1 MFKRYLLQYPRQFH
15 TARLLRQEFKDPYK
29 VLGINKNS
37 SQSDIKKAYYKLA
50 KKYHPDINK
59 EEDSQKKFH
68 DLQNAYEILSDEDK
82 RKQYDQFGAAAFS
95 QAGGAGGPGGA
106 YGGAGAG
113 GAQGFGGF
121 GGFDFGGLNFEDLFG
136 SAFGG
141 GGGGGA
147 GGRRAGS
154 HGAGFGGSGF
164 VREYKGENVTVPFQV
179 SFKDAVFG
187 VKNVKLNYQC
197 YDPCSSCDGSGLKA
211 GHSRSVCPTCHGTG
225 TQVHVRAG
233 FQMASTCQT
242 CDGEGSTI
250 KDSDKCGTCHS
261 HGFKLN
267 SNKTITVD
275 LPHGLQDGDT
285 IRVPNQG
292 SYPGMAI
299 DPSMKSE
306 LHLTRGDL
314 LIRVRVR
321 KDTRF
326 QVSNNYDIIYTQE
339 IPITTAAL
347 GGVIE
352 VPTVEEEKIR
362 LKVSSGTQ
370 HDQVIRIPNKGVP
383 RGARGDRG
391 DMLVKFKIVIKKP
404 KDETERYLWETLA
417 HLTNDTTARRTIT
430 SSGSSAK
437 DNSSSA
443 DKDTVENNE
452 GTIKKLENFLSNT
465 LKKIR
470 GE

>member
-1 MFKRYLLQYPRQFH
+1 MFRRALAQYPRQFH

-59 EEDSQKKFH
+59 EEDSQKRFH
-68 DLQNAYEILSDEDK
+68 DLQNAYEILSDEEK
-82 RKQYDQFGAAAFS
+82 RRQYDQFGAAAFS
-95 QAGGAGGPGGA
+95 QGGGAGGPGGA
-106 YGGAGAG
+106 GAGYGGGPG
-113 GAQGFGGF
+113 GFGGGF

-136 SAFGG
+136 SAFGR
-141 GGGGGA
+141 GGA
-147 GGRRAGS
+147 RGGRG
-154 HGAGFGGSGF
+154 GPGGFGGSGF
-164 VREYKGENVTVPFQV
+164 VREYKGENITVPFQV

-187 VKNVKLNYQC
+187 MKNVKLNYKC
-197 YDPCSSCDGSGLKA
+197 YDPCSTCDASGLKP
-211 GHSRSVCPTCHGTG
+211 GHSRSTCPTCHGSG

-233 FQMASTCQT
+233 FQMASTCST

-250 KDSDKCGTCHS
+250 NNSDKCTSCHG
-261 HGFKLN
+261 HGYKLN
-267 SNKTITVD
+267 SDKTVTVD

-292 SYPGMAI
+292 HYPGMAL
-299 DPSMKSE
+299 DPAMKSQ
-306 LHLTRGDL
+306 LRLSRGDL
-314 LIRVRVR
+314 LVRIRVK

-347 GGVIE
+347 GGIVE
-352 VPTVEEEKIR
+352 VPTVDEDKIR

-383 RGARGDRG
+383 RGNRGDRG
-391 DMLVKFKIVIKKP
+391 DMIVKFKVVIKKP
-404 KDETERYLWETLA
+404 RDETERYLWETLA

-430 SSGSSAK
+430 PNSNQEGSKSSVT
-437 DNSSSA
+437 
-443 DKDTVENNE
+443 DKETIEQNE
-452 GTIKKLENFLSNT
+452 STMKKLEHFLSNA
-465 LKKIR
+465 LKKIK